1 MRIKFQTQN
10 FTNIKFVIKRRIFD
24 QYCCTHIFILKI
36 DFPNLSKVFYLIYST
51 TVKHQWKLKFVPL
64 KNSQFNVQK
73 RTKYKYSM
81 NLKVIFR
88 DKNIIFSFYIHLYL
102 FHISITIWKKITS
115 DMQNLKRL
123 NKVFLMK
130 NLYIDAHFAY

>member
-1 MRIKFQTQN
+1 
-10 FTNIKFVIKRRIFD
+10 
-24 QYCCTHIFILKI
+24 
-36 DFPNLSKVFYLIYST
+36 
-51 TVKHQWKLKFVPL
+51 
-64 KNSQFNVQK
+64 
-73 RTKYKYSM
+73 M